1 MALESLLSILADG
14 EFHSGESLGQQL
26 GVSRAAVWKQ
36 LKKLDA
42 LGIDCHSVKGR
53 GYRIPGGIN
62 LLQVESLCQGLSPV
76 ALQGLSQIELALS
89 IPSTNRLAMQQAQQ
103 QNCHGRLFL
112 AEQQTAGRGRRGRDW
127 ASPFGRNLYF
137 SLCWSFSG
145 GAAALEGLSLVVGLA
160 LQQGMQAQGI
170 EGVELKWPND
180 LLFNGR
186 KLAGVLLEMSGDAS
200 GLCQVVVGVGVNV
213 AMPQAAAQAI
223 DQPWTDLTTIAERQ
237 LDRNAVL
244 AGLLNTLIPAMQQFE
259 QHGFAPFCRQ
269 WQQHNAHRD
278 QQVRLATESFSVQ
291 GRCMGVNESGALL
304 LQTEDGVQAF
314 HGGELS
320 LRSLDDA

>member
-1 MALESLLSILADG
+1 MVLESLLSILADG

-53 GYRIPGGIN
+53 GYRIPGGVN
-62 LLQVESLCQGLSPV
+62 LLQIEQLRQGLAPQT
-76 ALQGLSQIELALS
+76 LQGLTQIELALS
-89 IPSTNRLAMQQAQQ
+89 IPSTNRLAMEQAQL
-103 QNCHGRLFL
+103 QNCHGRLYL

-137 SLCWSFSG
+137 SLSWSFSG

-160 LQQGMQAQGI
+160 LLQGMQVEGI
-170 EGVELKWPND
+170 DGVELKWPND
-180 LLFNGR
+180 LLYRGK

-200 GLCQVVVGVGVNV
+200 GLCQVVVGVGINI

-223 DQPWTDLTTIAERQ
+223 DQPWTDLETVAQRS
-237 LDRNAVL
+237 LDRNRIL
-244 AGLLNTLIPAMQQFE
+244 AGLLNALVPAIQQFE
-259 QHGFAPFCRQ
+259 QQGFAPFREQ

-278 QQVRLATESFSVQ
+278 RWVRLATESFAID
-291 GRCMGVNESGALL
+291 GRCLGVNESGALL
-304 LQTEDGVQAF
+304 LQTENGEQAF

-320 LRSLDDA
+320 LRSLDDS

>member
-36 LKKLDA
+36 LKKLDS

-53 GYRIPGGIN
+53 GYRVPGGIN
-62 LLQVESLCQGLSPV
+62 LLQIEQLRQGLTPAAQQGLSE
-76 ALQGLSQIELALS
+76 IELALS

-103 QNCHGRLFL
+103 QNCHGRLYL

-137 SLCWSFSG
+137 SLSWSFSG

-160 LQQGMQAQGI
+160 LQQGMQALGVD
-170 EGVELKWPND
+170 GVELKWPND
-180 LLFNGR
+180 LLFRGR

-200 GLCQVVVGVGVNV
+200 GLCQVVIGVGVNV
-213 AMPQAAAQAI
+213 AMPQTAAQEI
-223 DQPWTDLTTIAERQ
+223 DQPWTDLVTIAQRP

-244 AGLLNTLIPAMQQFE
+244 AGLLNALIPAMQQFE
-259 QHGFAPFCRQ
+259 QQGFAPFREQ

-278 QQVRLATESFSVQ
+278 QLVRLSTESFTVQ
-291 GRCMGVNESGALL
+291 GRCVGVNESGALL
-304 LQTEDGVQAF
+304 LQSDEGEQAF

-320 LRSLDDA
+320 LRSLDDT